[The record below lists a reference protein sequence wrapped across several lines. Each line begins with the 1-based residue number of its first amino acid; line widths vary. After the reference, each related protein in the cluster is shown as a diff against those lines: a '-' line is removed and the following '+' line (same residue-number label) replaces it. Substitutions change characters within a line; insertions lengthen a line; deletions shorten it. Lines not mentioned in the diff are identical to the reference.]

1 MTAFN
6 YLHDALNKQQE
17 ETPNTI
23 TPVEEQNLQKQESA
37 IAQRR
42 QQITASMM
50 QGANRK

>member
-17 ETPNTI
+17 ETPTI

-50 QGANRK
+50 QGANGK